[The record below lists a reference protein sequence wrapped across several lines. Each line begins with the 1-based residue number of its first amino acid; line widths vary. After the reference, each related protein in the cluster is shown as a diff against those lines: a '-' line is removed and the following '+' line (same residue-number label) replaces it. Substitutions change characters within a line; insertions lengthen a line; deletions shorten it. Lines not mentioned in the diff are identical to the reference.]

1 MWFILLW
8 YQSLDDKAKRE
19 KGWESSMSWNR
30 RELPTGVLVR
40 KAGEK
45 DLCENG
51 GIILKWI
58 FQK

>member
-1 MWFILLW
+1 
-8 YQSLDDKAKRE
+8 
-19 KGWESSMSWNR
+19 MSWNR
-30 RELPTGVLVR
+30 RELPTGFLVR